1 MRPKAAEN
9 RIPGIWYLRHAY
21 REMLEWRL
29 IRVSLCVLGA
39 GVLTLTVVSPMGIE
53 ESLGPLQRLAFVA
66 LCGVCCWP
74 LCHALSAAILYV
86 ARSRPPLQILLAC
99 LSGALFMAV
108 PLSAVVFTVYGLF
121 QPRHAANL
129 RLPEVYLNT
138 AVLALACGSIVHYV
152 ACQRVKLGQAAK
164 AGARPVS
171 SADNAGETAPAAGS
185 VPWSDSRDGF
195 FARLPEMV
203 GRDIVYLTVSGHY
216 INVVTTAG
224 SCLLL
229 MRLADAVA
237 ALGDIG
243 MQVHRSY
250 WVAHRHIIGV
260 LRRDGRMA
268 LRLTGSQEVPV
279 SRSHMAAVRAA
290 VSAAKEGGAGPR

>member
-29 IRVSLCVLGA
+29 IRVSLSVLGA

-108 PLSAVVFTVYGLF
+108 PLSAVVFTAYGLF
-121 QPRHAANL
+121 QPRLAANL

-138 AVLALACGSIVHYV
+138 GRIGVGVWKYRPLRGLS
-152 ACQRVKLGQAAK
+152 ACQARTGRESRGKTGFLHRQRWRNCAGRRVGTL
-164 AGARPVS
+164 V
-171 SADNAGETAPAAGS
+171 
-185 VPWSDSRDGF
+185 
-195 FARLPEMV
+195 
-203 GRDIVYLTVSGHY
+203 
-216 INVVTTAG
+216 
-224 SCLLL
+224 
-229 MRLADAVA
+229 
-237 ALGDIG
+237 
-243 MQVHRSY
+243 
-250 WVAHRHIIGV
+250 
-260 LRRDGRMA
+260 
-268 LRLTGSQEVPV
+268 
-279 SRSHMAAVRAA
+279 
-290 VSAAKEGGAGPR
+290 